1 MTVAEWLMRLD
12 LAELAPQFI
21 KNKIYSITD
30 LRNFMEEK
38 HFDQAGFEFK
48 KRIQKMRLLSMIH
61 GKDNV
66 TKEDF
71 KFITANQGRQIMKK
85 FVKNTKYLEELVSIM
100 KDDLVTGF

>member
-38 HFDQAGFEFK
+38 HFDQAGF
-48 KRIQKMRLLSMIH
+48 
-61 GKDNV
+61 
-66 TKEDF
+66 
-71 KFITANQGRQIMKK
+71 
-85 FVKNTKYLEELVSIM
+85 
-100 KDDLVTGF
+100 